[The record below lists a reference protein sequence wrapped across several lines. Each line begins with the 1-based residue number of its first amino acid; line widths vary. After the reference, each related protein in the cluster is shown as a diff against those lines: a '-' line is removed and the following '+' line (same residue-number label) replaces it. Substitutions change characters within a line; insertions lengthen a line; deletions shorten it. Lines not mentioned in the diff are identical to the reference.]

1 MSFGCHSFLL
11 SPSLLFPRR
20 HEGAHSR
27 APAWLIPQA
36 APSGCTA
43 VEADPAVP
51 EPWTGVPYAVGL
63 FTPSP
68 SHPPTPGDP
77 TPFAADACFC
87 PTGPACSASA
97 LLPPA
102 PMVPTGSV
110 GPRFCPGSAD
120 SPAAQEDPR
129 LASESFL
136 TPRGAD
142 QSGPRVVVWSF
153 GTESTATTFPGRL
166 LREDP
171 KPGELLLAPMENCFS
186 IRLLTYLR
194 GWLW

>member
-1 MSFGCHSFLL
+1 MSFGCQSFLL

-87 PTGPACSASA
+87 PMGPACSASA

-129 LASESFL
+129 LASFFPPSLFLRLVALISLGLESWFGPL
-136 TPRGAD
+136 ARSPPPPRF
-142 QSGPRVVVWSF
+142 RVAFFVRTRS
-153 GTESTATTFPGRL
+153 L
-166 LREDP
+166 
-171 KPGELLLAPMENCFS
+171 ENCFS
-186 IRLLTYLR
+186 LR
-194 GWLW
+194 WRTASRSVY

>member
-87 PTGPACSASA
+87 PMGPACSASA

-129 LASESFL
+129 LASFFPPSLFL
-136 TPRGAD
+136 RLAVAAGGIGNAALTLFARRLSAPIHLLSPRLANP
-142 QSGPRVVVWSF
+142 SW
-153 GTESTATTFPGRL
+153 AHHRL
-166 LREDP
+166 
-171 KPGELLLAPMENCFS
+171 KPGYEL
-186 IRLLTYLR
+186 
-194 GWLW
+194 